1 MLKDPRLDAQKPMPP
16 CPQPS
21 ACGAHLLTDVCPSVI
36 VESPHKFKCPGIYI
50 DGWDDVTACQVACS
64 RAHAYIQGV
73 CGQQEMF

>member
-50 DGWDDVTACQVACS
+50 DG
-64 RAHAYIQGV
+64 
-73 CGQQEMF
+73 